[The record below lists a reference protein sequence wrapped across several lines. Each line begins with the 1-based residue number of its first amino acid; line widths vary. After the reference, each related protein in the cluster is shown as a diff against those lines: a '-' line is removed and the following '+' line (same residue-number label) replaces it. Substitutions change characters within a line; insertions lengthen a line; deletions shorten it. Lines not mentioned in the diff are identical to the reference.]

1 MENAIRLT
9 CLVLE
14 PVALVAEDLVA
25 IIEDTLPGTPVFVA
39 PTAEVALESLRERRI
54 DIAFVNLS
62 PLELARSGLVERLD
76 EIGATLVVL
85 GHEVAAKGVRHR
97 VLELPFVSGAVALE
111 LMTALRRLRRRRT
124 TPEGLG
130 RA

>member
-25 IIEDTLPGTPVFVA
+25 IIEDTLPGTPVIVA
-39 PTAEVALESLRERRI
+39 PSAEAALEILRVERI

-76 EIGATLVVL
+76 EIGASLVVL
-85 GHEVAAKGVRHR
+85 GHEVAAKGARHR

-111 LMTALRRLRRRRT
+111 LMTALRRLRRKV
-124 TPEGLG
+124 TPGGG
-130 RA
+130 RPA

>member
-25 IIEDTLPGTPVFVA
+25 IIEDTLPGTPVIVA
-39 PTAEVALESLRERRI
+39 PSAEAALEILCERRI

-62 PLELARSGLVERLD
+62 PLDLARSGLVERLD

-85 GHEVAAKGVRHR
+85 GHKAAAKGARHR

-111 LMTALRRLRRRRT
+111 LMTALRRLRRKAM
-124 TPEGLG
+124 PGGG
-130 RA
+130 RPA